1 MNTRYLYNLISL
13 LRIEMPLRRHR
24 SVRKALCRCTGL
36 QESKILVY
44 VILPDSVN
52 GLEERLP
59 GSPAMYD
66 NCKEHRQYLDLRS
79 TISLD
84 RVCCMGLT

>member
-1 MNTRYLYNLISL
+1 MHRRPLMNTRYLYNLISL
-13 LRIEMPLRRHR
+13 PRIELPLRRHR

-52 GLEERLP
+52 GLEATAAQQPSYVR
-59 GSPAMYD
+59 
-66 NCKEHRQYLDLRS
+66 
-79 TISLD
+79 
-84 RVCCMGLT
+84 